1 MFRCELCDYSTKLKG
16 DMKKHNE
23 TKYHIKCV
31 EFDIQRKS
39 HETEMDAM
47 RKSHAQE
54 IADLKKT
61 PGYDSIEDVRTAF
74 FLNSMFMNQ
83 TKKDYELQDFGR
95 WIVMN
100 RMVCK
105 SFQLE

>member
-1 MFRCELCDYSTKLKG
+1 MFHCELCGYSTKLRG
-16 DMKKHNE
+16 DWNKHLN
-23 TKYHIKCV
+23 TKNHINITRIVSDMTNVIEQK
-31 EFDIQRKS
+31 DK
-39 HETEMDAM
+39 
-47 RKSHAQE
+47 E

-61 PGYDSIEDVRTAF
+61 QKYDSIEDVRTAF